1 MVVQLFKNSDYYK
14 VSKQSVSRRPTKDIV
29 NVKIFIS
36 RHIRGANVQ
45 DEVRPRQQKN
55 CLVASRQGS
64 CLEDY
69 ITAFICCVFLVQ
81 LKLIL

>member
-29 NVKIFIS
+29 NVKFFIS

-45 DEVRPRQQKN
+45 DEARPRQQKTAS
-55 CLVASRQGS
+55 LPRGKAVASRTTS
-64 CLEDY
+64 LLLSAAY
-69 ITAFICCVFLVQ
+69 F
-81 LKLIL
+81 